1 MFGWWLVS
9 ICSRH
14 GSMASQPTGEE
25 VLKQSAILGFLIVE
39 GVGVRSRQTVFQSTT
54 SFVTLRVS
62 RQSLGV
68 LSQSAPTKLR
78 SHVLHYLH
86 FSDRES
92 RTMPTEGR
100 LPSTAYTTDLTPPH
114 VGRALERRPVTVDL
128 EEHRNGSPGEPR
140 VRQPRS
146 NHTPGRSHQI
156 LDAPSSASAGR
167 SSAPV
172 ARVPSWTASPAA
184 WWGSGMEPRCRL
196 AIDEFAG

>member
-1 MFGWWLVS
+1 
-9 ICSRH
+9 
-14 GSMASQPTGEE
+14 MASQPTGEE

-146 NHTPGRSHQI
+146 NHTQGRSHQSSTYHPAPRAGEFGTSCQGALMDIVLRSDGDLGWI
-156 LDAPSSASAGR
+156 LDVG
-167 SSAPV
+167 
-172 ARVPSWTASPAA
+172 
-184 WWGSGMEPRCRL
+184 
-196 AIDEFAG
+196 